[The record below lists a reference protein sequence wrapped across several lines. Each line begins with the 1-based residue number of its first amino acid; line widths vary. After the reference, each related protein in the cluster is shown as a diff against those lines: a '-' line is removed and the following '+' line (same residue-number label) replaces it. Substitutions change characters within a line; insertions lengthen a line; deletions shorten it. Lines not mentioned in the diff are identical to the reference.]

1 MKKAIIGKK
10 VGMTQIFDE
19 MGKVIPVTVIEA
31 GPCVVTQ
38 KMTVEKEGYEAVQL
52 GYEEV
57 AEKHIS
63 KPEAGHLKKNGIGML
78 KHLKEFK
85 LENAA
90 ELNVGDVLKADVFTA
105 GDKVDVTGTSKGH
118 GYAGVIKRHGAQRT
132 PTSHGGGPVH
142 RHAGSMG
149 SGTDPSRI
157 FKGKIGAGHMGVDQV
172 TVENLDVVQ
181 VDPELNM
188 LVIRGAIPG
197 PKGGLVYVKSTAKI
211 SPVKKGEGAAISLNL
226 QKASARV
233 NPQKASARNK

>member
-1 MKKAIIGKK
+1 MKAIIGKK
-10 VGMTQIFDE
+10 VGMSQIFDE
-19 MGKVIPVTVIEA
+19 NGHVIPVTVIEA

-38 KMTVEKEGYEAVQL
+38 KKTVEKEGYAAVQL
-52 GYEEV
+52 GFEDV
-57 AEKHIS
+57 AERKLT
-63 KPEAGHLKKNGIGML
+63 KGELGHLKKADVAPKKYL
-78 KHLKEFK
+78 REFD

-90 ELNVGDVLKADVFTA
+90 ELNVGDLVKADTFKV
-105 GDKVDVTGTSKGH
+105 GDFVDVTGTSKGH
-118 GYAGVIKRHGAQRT
+118 GYQGVIKRWGAQRT
-132 PTSHGGGPVH
+132 PTTHGGGPVH

-172 TVENLDVVQ
+172 TVQNLDVVK

-188 LVIRGAIPG
+188 IVIRGAVPG
-197 PKGGLVYVKSTAKI
+197 PKGGLVYVKSTVKTA
-211 SPVKKGEGAAISLNL
+211 PVKKGEGAGISLNP